1 MKISQKD
8 SFYKNTK
15 LRTQFLDFLT
25 LCVGGHNKWFQPT
38 ALALSCGAKVFF
50 AFPDLCDTKEP
61 FRQKFTIIMMR
72 YSVVSGNLQMQ
83 IINFHPTHCA
93 K

>member
-1 MKISQKD
+1 MVLTNCIG
-8 SFYKNTK
+8 TE
-15 LRTQFLDFLT
+15 LR
-25 LCVGGHNKWFQPT
+25 CK
-38 ALALSCGAKVFF
+38 SFF
-50 AFPDLCDTKEP
+50 AFPDLVDTKEP

-83 IINFHPTHCA
+83 IIYFQFQTHCA

>member
-1 MKISQKD
+1 MVSTNCIGTELRCK
-8 SFYKNTK
+8 SF
-15 LRTQFLDFLT
+15 
-25 LCVGGHNKWFQPT
+25 
-38 ALALSCGAKVFF
+38 FF